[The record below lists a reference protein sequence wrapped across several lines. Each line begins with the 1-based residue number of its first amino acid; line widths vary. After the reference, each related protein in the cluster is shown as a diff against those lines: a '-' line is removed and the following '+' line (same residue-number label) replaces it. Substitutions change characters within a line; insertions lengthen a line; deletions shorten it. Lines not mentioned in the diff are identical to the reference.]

1 MLFVAGLLAAAAL
14 AKPPGKT
21 TTTDTTTTAGAKT
34 KVTLCH
40 KTGNG
45 KWVKV
50 IVAKSAAT
58 ARQAKGDQL
67 PDASGSCPAPK
78 TKTKTTTTP

>member
-21 TTTDTTTTAGAKT
+21 TTTDSTTTGAAKT
-34 KVTLCH
+34 KVVLCH

-50 IVAKSAAT
+50 TVAKSAAA
-58 ARQAKGDQL
+58 ARQKQGDQL
-67 PDASGSCPAPK
+67 PDASGNCPAPK
-78 TKTKTTTTP
+78 TKTKPTTTP